1 MPKRSH
7 RATASNLILI
17 LLGIMAVTAMCTV
30 MGFVFYDSNRSAR
43 QPALVGIGP
52 AGSDAAA
59 VPTPANGLP
68 SLQTAL
74 DSAST
79 PSADVTRTPTL
90 VPTITPTPHQ
100 TPKIIGYTVQGR
112 PLEVFTFGNGR
123 VHRMIVAGIH
133 GGYEGNTVEL
143 AYQLM
148 DYLHDHP
155 EAIPNEVTLYI
166 LPNLNPDGYAAG
178 GKANPDARANANGVD
193 LNRNWPDHWQ
203 ADWSRQGCFAQ
214 RILSP
219 GAYAAS
225 EPETV
230 ALIMFI
236 NLYKPDALISY
247 HSAAL
252 GIFAGGVPPLP
263 ESETLAEAVAAV
275 TTYSYPPVDYGCVY
289 TGNLTDWASSKDIAA
304 VDIELTDHDHTDF
317 EMNLKVL
324 DVFLNYQRTV
334 ASP

>member
-1 MPKRSH
+1 MC
-7 RATASNLILI
+7 
-17 LLGIMAVTAMCTV
+17 LLT
-30 MGFVFYDSNRSAR
+30 GFAYFSLNRTQQISTIAIA
-43 QPALVGIGP
+43 PPGYKT
-52 AGSDAAA
+52 
-59 VPTPANGLP
+59 PTPDTTRV
-68 SLQTAL
+68 SLKTIRPL
-74 DSAST
+74 DSTQQALPTST
-79 PSADVTRTPTL
+79 PPTPTL
-90 VPTITPTPHQ
+90 IPSITPTPHQ
-100 TPKIIGYTVQGR
+100 KPAIIGYSVQGR
-112 PLEVFTFGNGR
+112 PLEVYTFGGENR
-123 VHRMIVAGIH
+123 PVRRMIVAGIH

-155 EAIPNEVTLYI
+155 EVIPNNVTLYI
-166 LPNLNPDGYAAG
+166 LPNFNPDGYAAG

-219 GAYAAS
+219 GPFPAS

-230 ALIMFI
+230 ALMMFI
-236 NLYKPDALISY
+236 SLYKPDALISY

-252 GIFAGGVPPLP
+252 GIFAGGVPPLK
-263 ESETLAEAVAAV
+263 ESESLAEDIAAI
-275 TTYSYPPVDYGCVY
+275 TTYPYPPVDMGCVY

-324 DVFLNYQRTV
+324 NVFLNWQRSV
-334 ASP
+334 SQ

>member
-1 MPKRSH
+1 MPARKSNSSNATTILIILGINAIVFICLLSGFVYFKQSYTAPPPMIAVAPPGFE
-7 RATASNLILI
+7 ATA
-17 LLGIMAVTAMCTV
+17 A
-30 MGFVFYDSNRSAR
+30 
-43 QPALVGIGP
+43 P
-52 AGSDAAA
+52 AA
-59 VPTPANGLP
+59 VDGLP

-74 DSAST
+74 EATLSPLAGST
-79 PSADVTRTPTL
+79 FAPTL

-100 TPKIIGYTVQGR
+100 VPKIIGYSVQGR
-112 PLEVFTFGNGR
+112 PLEVYTFGNGP

-148 DYLHDHP
+148 DYLYDHP
-155 EAIPNEVTLYI
+155 EAIPADVTLYI

-203 ADWSRQGCFAQ
+203 ADWSRKGCFAQ

-263 ESETLAEAVAAV
+263 ESEALAEAVAAV
-275 TTYSYPPVDYGCVY
+275 TDYPYPPLDYGCVY
-289 TGNLTDWASSKDIAA
+289 TGNLTDWAAAQNIAA

-317 EMNLKVL
+317 DINLRVL
-324 DVFLNYQRTV
+324 SVFLNYKRTV